1 MPAHIVRAYHCQ
13 YNQLDEKEIH
23 FLVMGE
29 SVQRIYKQ
37 AEGNRIRYGA
47 DIIKLAF
54 RAFLLLGRCLMPRN
68 NAVSPNGTLIA
79 NNQCQLAIERIPL
92 ATEGPAAA
100 DMATTIALIPIPRPI
115 WLFG

>member
-1 MPAHIVRAYHCQ
+1 
-13 YNQLDEKEIH
+13 
-23 FLVMGE
+23 MGE

-54 RAFLLLGRCLMPRN
+54 RAFLLPWQMFDAEEQCG
-68 NAVSPNGTLIA
+68 SPNGTLIA